1 MVKGIMIIMCIISLN
16 GIAQQETYIRSG
28 LIRSTM
34 TFSPSFMLNNKTT
47 NYYVTGLLEGYL
59 NKYLS
64 IRSEAHYLVGGKSPD
79 LDPFFKNSIRA
90 SLGIQL
96 HKPIGNFDSYI
107 GFLPSFSVSQINADV
122 DANGDHPFHF
132 EPSFALKAGVTFY
145 VWKFFNFF
153 AEATYYNT
161 TVRELDRIDGH
172 ADEFMISAGLGFN
185 LNVLKRK

>member
-1 MVKGIMIIMCIISLN
+1 MVKGIITIMCLISLN
-16 GIAQQETYIRSG
+16 GVTQQETYVRSG

-59 NKYLS
+59 NKNLS
-64 IRSEAHYLVGGKSPD
+64 IRSEAHYLVGGKYPD
-79 LDPFFKNSIRA
+79 MAPFFKNSIRA

-96 HKPIGNFDSYI
+96 HKSVGNFDSYV
-107 GFLPSFSVSQINADV
+107 GFLPSFSVSQVNADV
-122 DANGDHPFHF
+122 DAYGNRPFHF

-161 TVRELDRIDGH
+161 TIQELNRIEGR
-172 ADEFMISAGLGFN
+172 ADELMISAGLGFN
-185 LNVLKRK
+185 LNALKNK